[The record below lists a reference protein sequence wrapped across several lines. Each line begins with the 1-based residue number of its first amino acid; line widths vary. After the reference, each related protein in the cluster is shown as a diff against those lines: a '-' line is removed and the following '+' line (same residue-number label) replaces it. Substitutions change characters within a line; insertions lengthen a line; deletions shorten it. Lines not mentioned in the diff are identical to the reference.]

1 MAARRSR
8 GSCVGIWRTGGFK
21 LEKITFGLSA
31 VLPKGVA
38 CPGQVLSKG
47 NAYLGQVSKKV

>member
-21 LEKITFGLSA
+21 LEKVTFGLSA